1 MDTRGFM
8 GSKGPCNSLRPIV
21 VREVFFLAFF
31 WAFCLQKNAIF
42 SKICVFLKKILQ
54 GKLFFQK
61 LAFFGIFLK
70 TNASIIVYFCY
81 TFSPIL
87 KPPKISFFKNWRFFW
102 AFFFQVDVF
111 FVKKNAQIKK
121 VFFRILPPPHLWT
134 ILPPLPPPKIDP

>member
-87 KPPKISFFKNWRFFW
+87 KPPKISFFKNWRFFLG
-102 AFFFQVDVF
+102 VF
-111 FVKKNAQIKK
+111 FPSGR
-121 VFFRILPPPHLWT
+121 FFRQKKRPNKKSIF
-134 ILPPLPPPKIDP
+134 